1 LQLTIRGL
9 PPEIEEAVRSEARK
23 ERLSLNKAVIRLL
36 EKALGKPGPPE
47 QVSIS
52 HDLDRFCG
60 LWTEEEALEL
70 ENRFRD
76 NREID
81 KELWD

>member
-1 LQLTIRGL
+1 MQLTIRSL
-9 PPEIEEAVRSEARK
+9 PPEVEEAVRSEARK

-36 EKALGKPGPPE
+36 EKALRRSGSDDPAE
-47 QVSIS
+47 LH

-60 LWTEEEALEL
+60 LWTEEEAMEL

-81 KELWD
+81 EELWD